1 MDQNPPPPPSWSP
14 TPPPPD
20 PQNSPGLTSSPP
32 PPPPPDPSTA
42 WPQGATAPP
51 PPPAAGDPY
60 DQSAPTQA
68 AQPGQYAAPPNA
80 FQTPSAPNGPNKA
93 GWKIPAAIGAAV
105 VLVGIGAFAAV
116 GKLSKKSASAVTTTI
131 NSTSAPTTEVPTTTR
146 TRLTTTVAET
156 TPESTDPAS
165 PTTSGGASG
174 AAGMTSLQFAGL
186 KSVIRQIAQVDISPY
201 EECVRDA
208 PYTLQMT
215 DATML
220 VCIEDPVERTQYIK
234 AALGRAEGLKDSPAE
249 FLACYEAAITKD
261 EFITRLANPT
271 GTGAEAD
278 TYAIDQF
285 TGAGLA
291 CRAPS

>member
-1 MDQNPPPPPSWSP
+1 
-14 TPPPPD
+14 
-20 PQNSPGLTSSPP
+20 
-32 PPPPPDPSTA
+32 
-42 WPQGATAPP
+42 
-51 PPPAAGDPY
+51 
-60 DQSAPTQA
+60 
-68 AQPGQYAAPPNA
+68 
-80 FQTPSAPNGPNKA
+80 
-93 GWKIPAAIGAAV
+93 
-105 VLVGIGAFAAV
+105 VGIGAFAAV

-131 NSTSAPTTEVPTTTR
+131 NSTSAPTTEVPATTR
-146 TRLTTTVAET
+146 PRLTTTVAET

-165 PTTSGGASG
+165 PTTSTGGGASG
-174 AAGMTSLQFAGL
+174 AAPSMTSLQFAGL